1 MFLSMSEP
9 DFSQSMP
16 SHEPAFVNIAIDTV
30 QSSLT
35 GILPH
40 FEVSAVCQHW
50 FALGILSYHELIAVQ
65 LAKQVMV
72 VKVGSS
78 IDEWLLLIYFLY
90 QIQKFEQRIA
100 ELFGIESALGF
111 YVYHR
116 QQVLISRTA
125 LSLEILQLC
134 LLWNLGT
141 VEVIGPNLES
151 VSVSQV
157 DVFLILGIYV
167 GSAFCSFQID
177 ISHLRV
183 ITYSFPKDVSLIM
196 AEVNTMNMTAGI
208 FTLHL
213 SVKPKGKYYGNNCY
227 DTSFHNCKDTK
238 NV

>member
-1 MFLSMSEP
+1 MSEP

-16 SHEPAFVNIAIDTV
+16 SHEPAFVNIAIDAV

-116 QQVLISRTA
+116 QQVLIPRSA
-125 LSLEILQLC
+125 LCHEILQLR
-134 LLWNLGT
+134 LLRNPGA
-141 VEVIGPNLES
+141 VEVVGSYLEP
-151 VSVSQV
+151 VPVSQV
-157 DVFLILGIYV
+157 DVLLILGVYV
-167 GSAFCSFQID
+167 GSAFSSFQID
-177 ISHLRV
+177 ISHLGI
-183 ITYSFPKDVSLIM
+183 ITYSFPKDIPLVM